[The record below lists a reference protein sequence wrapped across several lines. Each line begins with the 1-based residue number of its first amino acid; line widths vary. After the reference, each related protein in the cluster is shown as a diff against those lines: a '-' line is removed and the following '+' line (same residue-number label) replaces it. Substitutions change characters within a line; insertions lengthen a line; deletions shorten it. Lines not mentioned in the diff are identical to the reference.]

1 MTINIVLGYSLQ
13 IFHVLLCIFAL
24 VAPYLTNNNL
34 YLSILIF
41 YYALV
46 LTIWHVNG
54 KCFLT
59 DIENYLKGERDS
71 EESYVTNIF
80 SNILGSYTKTIFSSV
95 PLINTTVCLYKIHL
109 NNKTK

>member
-1 MTINIVLGYSLQ
+1 MNINIVLGYILQ
-13 IFHVLLCIFAL
+13 LFHVLLCIFAF

-41 YYALV
+41 YYAMV

-59 DIENYLKGERDS
+59 DIENYLKGETNPQ
-71 EESYVTNIF
+71 ESYVTNLF
-80 SNILGSYTKTIFSSV
+80 SNILGKHTKKIFSIV
-95 PLINTTVCLYKIHL
+95 PLINTTICLYKI
-109 NNKTK
+109 NVNKTK